1 MFWKDR
7 CKSNFAKVGLQYP
20 YVSSVRKYK
29 EVQLTS
35 RIITARL
42 PVLLPKNILPPLR
55 FDSRNENFGA
65 HLKILVH
72 LFLYF

>member
-1 MFWKDR
+1 
-7 CKSNFAKVGLQYP
+7 
-20 YVSSVRKYK
+20 VRKYK

-42 PVLLPKNILPPLR
+42 PVLSPNNILPPLR
-55 FDSRNENFGA
+55 FNPRNENFGA

-72 LFLYF
+72 LFLFF